1 MINDINRNC
10 DCANVCIIA
19 KHSLFAGS
27 DASAKAIAVHQCG
40 TAGMRW
46 SNPPAYPKS
55 LLPKVVSSGITSF
68 KAKDENNTS

>member
-19 KHSLFAGS
+19 NIVFLQVLTPAPKPSLFI
-27 DASAKAIAVHQCG
+27 SAELR
-40 TAGMRW
+40 GMRW